1 MDANHG
7 SVFETIGFTGL
18 ILIGLGTAFYFLSQ
32 KQATAAY
39 NTAESELYAA
49 TTGGKTVKWTRVW
62 FEDMGIPFSA
72 PTPMGEDNEATHIIA
87 HAGKLTRNV
96 RHIAIQTTEL
106 QYMVKLGLMAL
117 HRVGSADNRSD
128 HFTKLLPAGAFIPH
142 TASLMGLHFITDHH
156 AAIIARRN
164 LAKT

>member
-18 ILIGLGTAFYFLSQ
+18 VLIGLGTAFYFLSQ

-49 TTGGKTVKWTRVW
+49 TTGGKTVIWTRVW

-72 PTPMGEDNEATHIIA
+72 PTPMGEDNEATRIIA
-87 HAGKLTRNV
+87 HAGKLTCNV
-96 RHIAIQTTEL
+96 RCIAIQTTEL
-106 QYMVKLGLMAL
+106 QHMVKLGLMAL
-117 HRVGSADNRSD
+117 LRVGSADNRAD
-128 HFTKLLPAGAFIPH
+128 HFTKLLPAGAVVPH
-142 TASLMGLHFITDHH
+142 TASLMGLCFITAHH
-156 AAIIARRN
+156 AAMVARRN
-164 LAKT
+164 MEKK